1 VSAGSGG
8 AAEVRV
14 LIVDDEDL
22 ARTIPREH
30 LAKVGGL
37 RVIGECANG
46 FEAVRAAGELS
57 AEIVFLDIELPKL
70 NGFEVLELLHP
81 LKSGGKPYL
90 KPLQP
95 RGRSG
100 SIPVRA
106 GARLHLLRLAA
117 LTRLKAYA
125 KASSREQGPLRS
137 DT

>member
-1 VSAGSGG
+1 MSAGAVGVG
-8 AAEVRV
+8 V
-14 LIVDDEDL
+14 LIVDDEQP
-22 ARTIPREH
+22 ARTILREH
-30 LAKVGGL
+30 LAKVGGVRIL
-37 RVIGECANG
+37 GECANG
-46 FEAVRAAGELS
+46 VEAVRAAGELS
-57 AEIVFLDIELPKL
+57 PQIVFLDIEMPKL

-117 LTRLKAYA
+117 LTRLEAYA
-125 KASSREQGPLRS
+125 KARPFAI
-137 DT
+137 